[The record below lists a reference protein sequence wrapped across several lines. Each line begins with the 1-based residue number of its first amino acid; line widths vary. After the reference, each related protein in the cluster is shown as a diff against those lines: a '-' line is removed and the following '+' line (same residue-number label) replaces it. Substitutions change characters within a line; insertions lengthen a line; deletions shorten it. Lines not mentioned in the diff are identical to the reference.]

1 MRFEDDIDDAELL
14 ALMDAPAVP
23 RSGSGVDG
31 SRPSNATPD
40 AEAPAVATAP
50 PAIDPELASSLTA
63 TLKKHFGHDAFRAGQ
78 LDVVAAAVS
87 GRDAAVY
94 WSTGSGKSMCY
105 QVPALHTGKTT
116 LVVSPLVS
124 LMQDQVT
131 HLNNTAGEG
140 RRELAAFLGSA
151 QTDDS
156 VQERALGGEFAVL
169 YVTPEKLVG
178 FVDDDGDVRASHEKK
193 TNEPTYFVRRL
204 KQMVERQTLGLVAV
218 DEAHC
223 VSQWGHDFRA
233 AYRALDALRL
243 HLAPNG
249 EVPLMALTATA
260 VGAVRSDIAS
270 VLALRDPFI
279 AVNSCDRPNL
289 RVRVAK
295 RRGAETDLK
304 TVADAA
310 RAAKG
315 SVIVYCPSVRETE
328 AVCEALRAK
337 FAHTNDPASRPET
350 RVRAYHARL
359 SPAARKQAHMD
370 FLVGACD
377 VVVAT
382 VAFGMG
388 IDKPDIRLVVH
399 YGAPKTMEEYYQQV
413 GRAGRDGL
421 PSECLMLY
429 GDNDFV
435 KYSSEFYVGKL
446 SAAVRATQKKSTDA
460 LERFARDARGCRR
473 AGILRHFGETTPDT
487 WRPAPAVGDATSA
500 ATSDKPVSRRVCG
513 TCDACSRLFES
524 AASGKALEAEY
535 TLECAPVLM
544 AVARGF
550 PGSGASMTHV
560 VALATDS
567 NPPANGRAPA
577 AGVRERVRAAR
588 LALAPTARSPAFV
601 KEITRALAE
610 TGYLRAVAVK
620 SEYGSYEVFQTTPQG
635 VAVANAAFDVF
646 ASDDRGHTQNPK
658 LDAAARREAALAAL
672 VRRAPGARVML
683 PVPES
688 LARAEADAKAAADAK
703 VLELETAG
711 VDTSA
716 IPAAELEAGSGPAL
730 NAELQWA
737 RAIAKLRQSGD
748 DAKRARANAM
758 AELLRR
764 VERWRDS
771 TAEKLG
777 MAPASV
783 FASFVAKRVAYTCA
797 SGGHLDVESLRSAGV
812 RVAGA
817 DGLAAEL
824 KSAAAELGLA
834 RETFGGAGDASDKRM
849 RLASF
854 APVTPWPFAV
864 YKPRKKKGCPDE
876 PPPWETSWRRFAGG
890 EAPAAIALTQPSG
903 RAVQVTTVVGH
914 LLEALTQGRTVDF
927 KRLGS
932 FEGLA
937 DRFPTE
943 REWRAMDDAADETAQ
958 DPAGDPASFSQREL
972 LRGDAL
978 LGAEAVDVDRE
989 LKSEKQRA
997 AEASWYDK
1005 IRVYVALRRAGVEPE
1020 WDDADEAAPDAKRAR
1035 TNHR

>member
-1 MRFEDDIDDAELL
+1 
-14 ALMDAPAVP
+14 
-23 RSGSGVDG
+23 
-31 SRPSNATPD
+31 
-40 AEAPAVATAP
+40 
-50 PAIDPELASSLTA
+50 
-63 TLKKHFGHDAFRAGQ
+63 
-78 LDVVAAAVS
+78 
-87 GRDAAVY
+87 
-94 WSTGSGKSMCY
+94 
-105 QVPALHTGKTT
+105 
-116 LVVSPLVS
+116 
-124 LMQDQVT
+124 
-131 HLNNTAGEG
+131 
-140 RRELAAFLGSA
+140 
-151 QTDDS
+151 
-156 VQERALGGEFAVL
+156 
-169 YVTPEKLVG
+169 
-178 FVDDDGDVRASHEKK
+178 
-193 TNEPTYFVRRL
+193 
-204 KQMVERQTLGLVAV
+204 MVEAKTLGLVAV

-243 HLAPNG
+243 YLAPNG

-260 VGAVRSDIAS
+260 VGAVRDDIDK
-270 VLALRDPFI
+270 VLGLREPFV

-289 RVRVAK
+289 FVRVAK
-295 RRGAETDLK
+295 KRGAETDFK
-304 TVADAA
+304 RIADAVRDA
-310 RAAKG
+310 NG

-337 FAHTNDPASRPET
+337 FVSSDS
-350 RVRAYHARL
+350 VGVYHARL
-359 SPAARKQAHMD
+359 SPSQRKKTHMD
-370 FLVGACD
+370 FLVGAVK
-377 VVVAT
+377 VVAAT

-435 KYSSEFYVGKL
+435 KYASDFYVGKL
-446 SAAVRATQKKSTDA
+446 SREARETQKKSTDA

-524 AASGKALEAEY
+524 AASGRALEAEY

-577 AGVRERVRAAR
+577 AGVRERVRARAPRVGADHAVAGVRQGDHAR
-588 LALAPTARSPAFV
+588 VGGQRVSARRRGEERVRLVRGVPGHATGRRGGERGVRGVRVGLLRVGAKAHRRGGAPRKPRSPRS
-601 KEITRALAE
+601 RA
-610 TGYLRAVAVK
+610 
-620 SEYGSYEVFQTTPQG
+620 
-635 VAVANAAFDVF
+635 
-646 ASDDRGHTQNPK
+646 
-658 LDAAARREAALAAL
+658 
-672 VRRAPGARVML
+672 APGARVIL

-703 VLELETAG
+703 VLELEAAG
-711 VDTSA
+711 ADTSA
-716 IPAAELEAGSGPAL
+716 IPAAELEAGAGPAL

-748 DAKRARANAM
+748 DAKSARADAM

-777 MAPASV
+777 MAPGSV

-817 DGLAAEL
+817 EGLAAEL

-834 RETFGGAGDASDKRM
+834 RETVGGVGEARTDASDKRM

-854 APVTPWPFAV
+854 APVKPWPFAL

-943 REWRAMDDAADETAQ
+943 REWRAMDDAADRTAQ

-972 LRGDAL
+972 LRSDAL

-989 LKSEKQRA
+989 LKSEMQRA

>member
-14 ALMDAPAVP
+14 ELMDAPTVP
-23 RSGSGVDG
+23 RSAGDG
-31 SRPSNATPD
+31 SRGTNATPA
-40 AEAPAVATAP
+40 AEAPAVATAA
-50 PAIDPELASSLTA
+50 PAVDPALATSLTA
-63 TLKKHFGHDAFRAGQ
+63 TLKKFFGHDAFRAGQ

-87 GRDAAVY
+87 GRDCAVY

-140 RRELAAFLGSA
+140 QRELAAFLGSA
-151 QTDDS
+151 QTDAS
-156 VQERALGGEFAVL
+156 VQERALRGEFAVL

-178 FVDDDGDVRASHEKK
+178 FVDDDGKPPVTRSEN
-193 TNEPTYFVRRL
+193 TEPTYFVRRL
-204 KQMVERQTLGLVAV
+204 REMVETKTLGLVAV

-223 VSQWGHDFRA
+223 LSQWGHDFRA
-233 AYRALDALRL
+233 AYRALDALRA

-260 VGAVRSDIAS
+260 VGAVRADIAD
-270 VLALRDPFI
+270 VLSLRDPFV

-289 RVRVAK
+289 RVRVCK
-295 RRGAETDLK
+295 KRGAETDFK
-304 TVADAA
+304 AMADAA
-310 RAAKG
+310 RAARG

-337 FAHTNDPASRPET
+337 FAAERGSSEM
-350 RVRAYHARL
+350 RVGAYHARL
-359 SPAARKQAHMD
+359 SPAARKQTHMD

-377 VVVAT
+377 VVAAT

-435 KYSSEFYVGKL
+435 KYASDFYVGKL
-446 SAAVRATQKKSTDA
+446 SREARETQKKSTDA

-524 AASGKALEAEY
+524 AASGRALEAEY

-550 PGSGASMTHV
+550 PGFGASMTHV

-588 LALAPTARSPAFV
+588 LALAPTTRSQAFV
-601 KEITRALAE
+601 KEITRALADN
-610 TGYLRAVAVK
+610 GFLRAVAVK
-620 SEYGSYEVFQTTPQG
+620 SEYGSYEVFRAMPQG
-635 VAVANAAFDVF
+635 VAVANAAFEVF
-646 ASDDRGHTQNPK
+646 ASDCFASAQKPT
-658 LDAAARREAALAAL
+658 DAAARREAALAAL
-672 VRRAPGARVML
+672 ARRAPGARVIL

-703 VLELETAG
+703 VLELEAAG
-711 VDTSA
+711 ADTSA
-716 IPAAELEAGSGPAL
+716 IPAAELEAGAGPAL

-737 RAIAKLRQSGD
+737 RTIAKLRQSGD
-748 DAKRARANAM
+748 DAKSARADAM

-777 MAPASV
+777 MAPGSV

-817 DGLAAEL
+817 EGLAAEL

-834 RETFGGAGDASDKRM
+834 RETVGGVGEARTDASDKRM

-854 APVTPWPFAV
+854 APVKPWPFAL

-943 REWRAMDDAADETAQ
+943 REWRSMDDAADRTAQ

-972 LRGDAL
+972 LRSDAL

-989 LKSEKQRA
+989 LKSEMQRA